1 MVVSATSDDLVFL
14 DGKEHSIHLLDPT
27 TGSMSALP
35 TTESMSALPHYGDVS
50 TDCSMLLAWFAFGQ
64 VASPTGE
71 RKLVQIVK
79 TLRDRYVS
87 EVITVSR
94 RGVGGQQRRKV
105 ENPPVQLDCFCT
117 DGVVFKGA
125 AYFNFDILQCSPSVL
140 EAGCLPSFD
149 LAMEQWSMTL

>member
-1 MVVSATSDDLVFL
+1 M
-14 DGKEHSIHLLDPT
+14 
-27 TGSMSALP
+27 
-35 TTESMSALPHYGDVS
+35 
-50 TDCSMLLAWFAFGQ
+50 
-64 VASPTGE
+64 
-71 RKLVQIVK
+71 K